1 MKKHLLT
8 ALAVLLSLHGFSQT
22 KGTSALS
29 LGISSSTSE
38 YKDSTFPNDQT
49 NKNSG
54 LGMRLGYGLF
64 VADNSKVALELIYN
78 QNKQEYSGSMSY
90 NKTKGYGA
98 AINYQRYFPLVKTFY
113 AFAGGGAQYIRS
125 KSDNDS
131 DNSFDQFDK
140 TNTYSLGAS
149 GGLAWFISK
158 RWALETH
165 LLSTGFYYAENEYGN
180 ISDNRRYS
188 TKATSFSLSS
198 DGVFNNLGFKV
209 YLLF

>member
-29 LGISSSTSE
+29 LGISSSTNE
-38 YKDSTFPNDQT
+38 YKDTDLPSDQT
-49 NKNSG
+49 NKSTS
-54 LGMRLGYGLF
+54 LGVRLGYGLF
-64 VADNSKVALELIYN
+64 VTDNNKVGIELIYS
-78 QNKQEYSGSMSY
+78 QFKQDYSGSMSY

-113 AFAGGGAQYIRS
+113 AFAGGGAQYVRTRN
-125 KSDNDS
+125 DNDS
-131 DNSFDQFDK
+131 DNVFDGFDK

-158 RWALETH
+158 RWA
-165 LLSTGFYYAENEYGN
+165 
-180 ISDNRRYS
+180 I
-188 TKATSFSLSS
+188 
-198 DGVFNNLGFKV
+198 
-209 YLLF
+209 